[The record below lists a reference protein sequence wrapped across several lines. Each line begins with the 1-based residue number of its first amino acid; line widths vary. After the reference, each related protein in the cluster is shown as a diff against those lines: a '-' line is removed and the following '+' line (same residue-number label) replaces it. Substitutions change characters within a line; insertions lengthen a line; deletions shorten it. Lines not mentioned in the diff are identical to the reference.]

1 MNKHEAKSRR
11 RLCFVLLAAL
21 LPLCLLAHSAALA
34 TVVVG
39 SEVIGCGGAAG
50 SSASYRIH
58 DTIGQG
64 PIGAV
69 LEDTDIRGYD
79 GFWLTLPVINV
90 PVEGMFF
97 ATVNESGNVVLRW
110 TVASLAAV
118 QEFRVYRST
127 SEDGPFA
134 LVSDEW
140 IAPASPGVFTDTDV
154 WPETTF
160 WYELRVVYADG
171 SEDVVGSHVSAT
183 TSGQLSFSLYAPMPN
198 PSPGVTSVR
207 FDLPD
212 HFGPVRL
219 EVYNVN
225 GRLVR
230 TLADGAL
237 ERGRHTL
244 IWDGRDGAG
253 GQVSSGVYFCRL
265 EADGQSRSAKIIM
278 MK

>member
-1 MNKHEAKSRR
+1 MNAYAAKRR
-11 RLCFVLLAAL
+11 RLRLVVLLAAL
-21 LPLCLLAHSAALA
+21 LPLCLMAHSTALGT
-34 TVVVG
+34 TVIANECV
-39 SEVIGCGGAAG
+39 GCGGAAG

-58 DTIGQG
+58 DTVGQG

-69 LEDTDIRGYD
+69 LEGTGMRGYD

-90 PVEGMFF
+90 PVEGAFF
-97 ATVNESGNVVLRW
+97 ATVTESGEVVLRW

-118 QEFRVYRST
+118 QEFRVYRAT

-140 IAPASPGVFTDTDV
+140 IPPASPGEFVDAEV

-160 WYELRVVYADG
+160 WYELRVVYSDG

-183 TSGQLSFSLYAPMPN
+183 TTGRLSFALYTPMPN
-198 PSPGVTSVR
+198 PSPGATSVR

-219 EVYNVN
+219 AVYSVN

-230 TLADGAL
+230 TIVDGAL
-237 ERGRHTL
+237 ERGRYTMR
-244 IWDGRDGAG
+244 WDGRDESGRT
-253 GQVSSGVYFCRL
+253 VSSGVYFCRL
-265 EADGQSRSAKIIM
+265 ETDGQSRSAKIILLR
-278 MK
+278 